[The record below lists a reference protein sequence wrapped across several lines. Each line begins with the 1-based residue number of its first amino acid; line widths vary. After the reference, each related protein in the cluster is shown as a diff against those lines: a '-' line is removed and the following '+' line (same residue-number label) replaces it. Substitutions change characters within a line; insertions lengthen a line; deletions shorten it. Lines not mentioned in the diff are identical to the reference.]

1 VVAYV
6 SWCMLP
12 ISRVVAEFCT
22 TFVEDG
28 GSTVWVM
35 TVFGRVW
42 GFQTGYWSWLT
53 YANKH
58 DLPRAHAGGNQ
69 RRLWM
74 GAVGRRRVCI
84 MLRAPSLVRV
94 RFVAAAAFML
104 LLVIAASS
112 LLIST

>member
-1 VVAYV
+1 
-6 SWCMLP
+6 MFP

-35 TVFGRVW
+35 TVFGRFW

-58 DLPRAHAGGNQ
+58 DLPRAHVGDNQ

-84 MLRAPSLVRV
+84 KVSIFILLRAPSLLRV

-104 LLVIAASS
+104 PLVIAASS